1 MGTFN
6 SSCHEC
12 FKRKE
17 RWYEIGPTDLLERKG
32 SLTLRSQDKK
42 YSGPVLVYS
51 WHRNR
56 EAFPKDYDMEDPKV
70 ATNLCKSTYHRLGT
84 DSPRW
89 VSEAQEQ
96 MSQVLV
102 NKDFLEKKK
111 KALVHDETMCL
122 GILESDPQ
130 LLPSGFREAS
140 MEPPPDPRKQNVRH
154 RRNLKETDRI
164 NSSLHPNPVGGRAK
178 PSERQTSLGNQKRL
192 LPAHTSRTPEEKAK
206 DHLEPWCTEAPGRGG
221 TGLPGCCRCREP
233 VGSTPRAN
241 LSLGTTGKTKFSAAR
256 KLPGELGTQ
265 ESRISL
271 GPGTF
276 CVYRKSH
283 TRGSRP
289 AAALCSQTR

>member
-140 MEPPPDPRKQNVRH
+140 MEPPPDPRKQCYSTTYSEDYVPQYEYPPPACPLQDDYSIVH
-154 RRNLKETDRI
+154 RKCRSQFTDLNGSKRFGI
-164 NSSLHPNPVGGRAK
+164 NKWHDESGIYANS
-178 PSERQTSLGNQKRL
+178 
-192 LPAHTSRTPEEKAK
+192 KAK
-206 DHLEPWCTEAPGRGG
+206 Q
-221 TGLPGCCRCREP
+221 
-233 VGSTPRAN
+233 
-241 LSLGTTGKTKFSAAR
+241 
-256 KLPGELGTQ
+256 KL
-265 ESRISL
+265 
-271 GPGTF
+271 
-276 CVYRKSH
+276 Y
-283 TRGSRP
+283 
-289 AAALCSQTR
+289 ALAGNPIVPL